1 MKTRIITQSA
11 VITAIYIVL
20 CWIFAPIS
28 FGAIQVRISE
38 ALTVLPIYTPT
49 AIPGL
54 FIGCALSNIIL
65 GGGNIIDLIFGS
77 LATLLA
83 AICTYKLRNKPKII
97 SLFPPVIIN
106 AIIVGA
112 YLHYIISPEI
122 NIFINML
129 WVMLGQLVS
138 CYCIGLP
145 LCVAIDK
152 YGKNLIQDK

>member
-1 MKTRIITQSA
+1 MKTKIITQSA

-38 ALTVLPIYTPT
+38 ALTVLPIYTHT

-83 AICTYKLRNKPKII
+83 AICTYKLRKKPRLI

-106 AIIVGA
+106 AVIVGA
-112 YLHYIISPEI
+112 YLHFIISPEI

-129 WVMLGQLVS
+129 WVMLGQIVS

-145 LCVAIDK
+145 LCIAIDK
-152 YGKNLIQDK
+152 YGKNFIDNK